1 MAANQSISQS
11 TDLQG
16 GDDRLKEQGGGVL
29 RVQLERADDE
39 VEEVRRVSRRRRAG
53 EAEGRMV
60 WLTSCCCGFS
70 VKSGTKAVAI
80 FSLVSMLFHFTSGE
94 KLRKREQSLQ
104 I

>member
-16 GDDRLKEQGGGVL
+16 GDDRLKEQGGAL

-94 KLRKREQSLQ
+94 KLRCREQSLQ